1 MRIFQQIFTAFY
13 FLTGGFLIAGCS
25 SPDESS
31 PNESSLDEQR
41 ALSSANEQSTSTLFK
56 NGMVWNGSPDNDF
69 QRAAIIINDGYI
81 QEIFYGEDQTIPE
94 TDLTIDLEGRYLMPG
109 LINAHGHVGVAHGLQ
124 PGPPPTSEASREN
137 VISQLKLYAKYGVT
151 TVVSLGDEPPE
162 AFDVRNNTE
171 PEDVPIARI
180 YLAGEVLYADSADE
194 ADSLTRTHLQMNP
207 DWLKIR
213 VDDGLGTQEKLPEEV
228 YAQIIETGLDN
239 GVPLAAHIVTLEDA
253 KSVLNHDAEIIGH
266 SVRDAA
272 VDSDFIDMMLQDDI
286 CITPTL
292 TRELST
298 FVYATTPDFFSDPFF
313 LKYADPEVVEQ
324 LQTEEVQRQYTGRAA
339 DYYREA
345 LPLAQENL
353 HKLYQAGVRIA
364 MGTDSGPA
372 ARFQGYF
379 EHLELQM
386 MQDAGMPVKDIL
398 VSSTSQAAECM
409 NIDELTG
416 TIEAGKKAD
425 FLVLEENPFES
436 LLNLRDIWQVYIG
449 GVPVDRAQ

>member
-1 MRIFQQIFTAFY
+1 MHNYQQIISF
-13 FLTGGFLIAGCS
+13 FLVLTLILIAGCD
-25 SPDESS
+25 SPDPQDPQNRSSFQESGDPGVPTS
-31 PNESSLDEQR
+31 DE
-41 ALSSANEQSTSTLFK
+41 NGTSTLFK
-56 NGMVWNGSPDNDF
+56 NGMVWNGLPDSDF
-69 QRAAIIINDGYI
+69 QRANMIIRNGLI
-81 QEIFYGEDQTIPE
+81 EEVFYGDDQTIPE
-94 TDLTIDLEGRYLMPG
+94 TDLTIDLEGRFLMPG
-109 LINAHGHVGVAHGLQ
+109 LINAHGHIGVAHGLRS
-124 PGPPPTSEASREN
+124 GPPPTSEASREN
-137 VISQLKLYAKYGVT
+137 VISQLKLHARYGVT

-162 AFDVRNNTE
+162 AFEVRNNIP
-171 PEDVPIARI
+171 PEDEAMARLF
-180 YLAGEVLYADSADE
+180 LAGDVLYADSPEE
-194 ADSLTRTHLQMNP
+194 AESLTLDHLQMDP

-213 VDDGLGTQEKLPEEV
+213 VDDGLGTQEKLPEPV
-228 YAQIIETGLDN
+228 YARIIETGRDH

-253 KSVLNHDAEIIGH
+253 KSVLHQDAEIIGH

-272 VDSDFIDMMLQDDI
+272 VDSELIDLMLDGDI

-313 LKYADPEVVEQ
+313 LKYADMDVVEQ
-324 LQTEEVQRQYTGRAA
+324 LQTEDVQRRYTGRAA

-353 HKLYQAGVRIA
+353 YTLYESGVRIA
-364 MGTDSGPA
+364 MGTDSGPP

-398 VSSTSQAAECM
+398 VSSTSLAAECM

-416 TIEAGKKAD
+416 SIEAGKKAD
-425 FLVLEENPFES
+425 FLVVYENPLES
-436 LLNLRDIWQVYIG
+436 LANLREIWGVYIG
-449 GVPVDRAQ
+449 GMPVSL